1 MFRLLVFVCVFIL
14 VNGEPSTN
22 VNPCNQNLGELPLH
36 IYIQDCIEPPCRVVT
51 GGDVVVNVIF
61 KVPRTTRRMTTKALA
76 MSSIKYDLKEYA
88 VTCNYLKNTKCPV
101 FKDQIVEYNM
111 RMRVESWF
119 PAVRSMPIQFRVVDE
134 KEAPIW
140 CISTTIEVRRPS
152 HKQLL

>member
-61 KVPRTTRRMTTKALA
+61 KVPRTTRSMTTKAIAL
-76 MSSIKYDLKEYA
+76 SFIEYDLKEYA
-88 VTCNYLKNTKCPV
+88 LTCNFLRNAYCPV
-101 FKDQIVEYNM
+101 FKDEVVEYTL
-111 RMRVESWF
+111 RMHVESWF